1 MMLCICSTTVNGVV
15 LAFRKLKFEF
25 LRSIGSLMNRRVENE
40 ITNAKGW
47 WKKYSFV
54 SFGSI
59 EDIWCSLYF

>member
-40 ITNAKGW
+40 ITNADYLGVMT
-47 WKKYSFV
+47 KKMMHILNF
-54 SFGSI
+54 I
-59 EDIWCSLYF
+59 PSLYD